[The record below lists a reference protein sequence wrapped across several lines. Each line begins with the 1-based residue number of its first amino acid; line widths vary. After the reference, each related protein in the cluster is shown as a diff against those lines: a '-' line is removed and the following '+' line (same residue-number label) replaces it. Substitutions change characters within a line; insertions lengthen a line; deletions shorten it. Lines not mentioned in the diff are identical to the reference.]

1 MKFAIIGNSFQAEKL
16 IYTEKLLKI
25 LSSKGATIIIYRDF
39 YNSIKHS
46 IGINIEPDSLFNNED
61 FTADMVISIGGDGTF
76 LYAARL
82 VGDKNIPIIGLNT
95 GRLGFL
101 ADISPDEIDQ
111 TINEIMNNEYDIE
124 SRSLL
129 QLCCNNSNIKHRFAL
144 NDIAILKRDDAS
156 MITIQTKINDSY
168 LATYQ
173 SDGLIVATPTG
184 STAYSLSSGG
194 PIIEPNSESFV
205 ITPIAPHSLNVRPF
219 VIKDN
224 NSVNL
229 KIESRNHSYLVSIDG
244 HSYTCNEETELTIRK
259 APYTIRLVKR
269 KNLHFY
275 DTLRNKLM
283 WGVDKR

>member
-16 IYTEKLLKI
+16 IYTEKLLQI

-46 IGINIEPDSLFNNED
+46 IGINIEPNALFSNED

-82 VGDKNIPIIGLNT
+82 VADKNIPIIGLNT

-101 ADISPDEIDQ
+101 ADISPDEIEL
-111 TINEIMNNEYDIE
+111 TINEIMDNEYEIE
-124 SRSLL
+124 TRSLL

-184 STAYSLSSGG
+184 STAYSLSAGG

-283 WGVDKR
+283 WGIDKR